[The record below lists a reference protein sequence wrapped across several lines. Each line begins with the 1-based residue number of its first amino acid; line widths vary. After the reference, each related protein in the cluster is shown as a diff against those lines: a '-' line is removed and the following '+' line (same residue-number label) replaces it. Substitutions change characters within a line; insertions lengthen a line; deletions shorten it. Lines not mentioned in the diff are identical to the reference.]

1 MKVHAQEFDTN
12 VTALN
17 CGETTQFTIDMNEK
31 AFRLLSS
38 TLYSNKIGSIVRE
51 VSTNARDSHIAAGKN
66 DLPIEIHMPD
76 ALEPYFSVRDFGT
89 GMSDSTIRNVMSSYF
104 KSTKDQSNNEAGGFG
119 LGSKTPFA
127 YTDSFTIESKFD
139 GMCIVYSAIIMNG
152 LPQLTELTRYPVDVS
167 ETGVVI
173 TVPVDSSGDYN
184 SFRNEVLT
192 QLQFF
197 TPSPR
202 LLNYTEETIPAPIKV
217 ILVEEPG
224 DFVVGTQTGFG
235 KSNRLRVIVGGVSY
249 PVEND
254 YLQPVSRKAKV
265 LFDYCGSNNSM
276 VAINFGIGDLDIT
289 MSRESLEYTKRT
301 VKALSDKLE
310 SVYDAIAKKVVITF
324 DGCKTDYERQEAYM
338 KFGQLDSGL
347 LGFID
352 RETFYKSGLVFQ
364 RFYSYYLRWLTRE
377 DKTPSVG
384 YKTREIDGVLVPE
397 HCISKSA
404 AVVLSLTRYSARG
417 RNSMHIRV
425 SHYTGDSIE
434 FNLKS
439 KYLIDDCGMFKSNL
453 PESKLHAKLQH
464 NWSSIDSTHRVYGIV
479 PDGIDATAQ
488 NVVDFLTEVGV
499 PADYIIYTSNL
510 EEVPVKPKAP
520 RAPRSTPYKKIY
532 KMFKVNQDLTI
543 SEIQEMTIDEEK
555 TYYYKIL
562 PKGGRVEHINKA
574 IASSALAHL
583 NYLAGKGEEVL
594 IIRESIKDKSILPNF
609 VSVEDH
615 RISFIRALCDGP
627 VGEAFTENLKQMFHN
642 NLCVEHVKSTGLT
655 VSPIMSST
663 KVLSLFNSVIIGD
676 VKGQTFGTDIF
687 HKTNEDN
694 VGDAYQIGLLRSHI
708 NLSDQQRQA
717 VRDNM
722 GDAFDKI
729 NKILGWVLGDNILLE
744 LLDYTYNY
752 ELDISISGL
761 NCVLTKPSLDMVN
774 QYLTY
779 RDFYLAAQSDNGA

>member
-1 MKVHAQEFDTN
+1 MKVHAQEFATT
-12 VTALN
+12 VTAFN

-38 TLYSNKIGSIVRE
+38 TLYKNKIGSIVRE
-51 VSTNARDSHIAAGKN
+51 VSTNARDSHIAACKP

-127 YTDSFTIESKFD
+127 YTDSFTIESKID
-139 GMCIVYSAIIMNG
+139 GLCIVYSAIIMNG

-167 ETGVVI
+167 DTGVTI

-202 LLNYTEETIPAPIKV
+202 LLNYAEETIPTPIKE
-217 ILVEEPG
+217 ILVEEQG
-224 DFVVGTQTGFG
+224 DFVVGTQAHHIGFG
-235 KSNRLRVIVGGVSY
+235 DSNRLRVVVGGVSY

-254 YLQPVSRKAKV
+254 YLHPLSGKARV
-265 LFDYCGSNNSM
+265 LFDYCKAKKSM

-310 SVYDAIAKKVVITF
+310 SVYDVIAKKVIKTF
-324 DGCKTDYERQEAYM
+324 DDCKTDYERYDAYT
-338 KFGQLDSGL
+338 KFAQLDAGL
-347 LGFID
+347 VSFID
-352 RETFYKSGLVFQ
+352 RETFYKSGLMFQ
-364 RFYSYYLRWLTRE
+364 RYYSHYLRWLVRE
-377 DKTPSVG
+377 DKTPSIG
-384 YKTREIDGVLVPE
+384 YKTREIDGVLVPA
-397 HCISKSA
+397 HCISTSA
-404 AVVLSLTRYSARG
+404 AVIMSLTRCTAR
-417 RNSMHIRV
+417 RNKAMHVRV

-434 FNLKS
+434 FNLYAT
-439 KYLIDDCGMFKSNL
+439 YLIDDCGMFKSNL

-464 NWSSIDSTHRVYGIV
+464 NWDTLESTQRVYAIV
-479 PDGIDATAQ
+479 PDGVDATTQ
-488 NVVDFLTEVGV
+488 TVVDFLTEVGV
-499 PADYIIYTSNL
+499 PANYIRYTSKL

-555 TYYYKIL
+555 TYYYQIL
-562 PKGGRVEHINKA
+562 PKGGRVEHISKA
-574 IASSALAHL
+574 IPASALTHL
-583 NYLAGKGEEVL
+583 NYLADKGEDVL

-615 RISFIRALCDGP
+615 RISFIRELCDGP
-627 VGEAFTENLKQMFHN
+627 AAVAFTENLKQAFHN
-642 NLCVEHVKSTGLT
+642 NLCIEHIKS
-655 VSPIMSST
+655 IASST
-663 KVLSLFNSVIIGD
+663 RVMSMFNSVIMGD

-687 HKTNEDN
+687 HKVNTEVAADH
-694 VGDAYQIGLLRSHI
+694 YQINLLRSFVR
-708 NLSDQQRQA
+708 LSDQQHQEI
-717 VRDNM
+717 RDNM
-722 GDAFDKI
+722 EDIF
-729 NKILGWVLGDNILLE
+729 NKIKSILAWVLGDNILLE
-744 LLDYTYNY
+744 LLDYTYRH
-752 ELDISISGL
+752 EMDISPSGL
-761 NCVLTKPSLDMVN
+761 NCVLTEPSLNRVN
-774 QYLTY
+774 RYLTY